1 MNWVDIVILVLVVG
15 LGFMGWR
22 NGVIRWVFTLAGFI
36 VGVVLAGRMYK
47 DLAPFVAVGGS
58 EAVQQLVA
66 FAAIFLVVMT
76 VGWVAAR
83 ILKTVMSVLLLGWVD
98 SLAGL
103 AVGVITGA
111 FAATVIISAMGIVP
125 SDTLKQ
131 AVVDSWLAEPLS
143 DNLGFV
149 RGFLP
154 DEFDQIDKLF
164 ELKDSF
170 T

>member
-36 VGVVLAGRMYK
+36 VGAVLAGRMYK
-47 DLAPFVAVGGS
+47 DLASSVAVGDS

-103 AVGVITGA
+103 AVGAITGA
-111 FAATVIISAMGIVP
+111 FAATAIISAMGIVP

-131 AVVDSWLAEPLS
+131 AVVDSSLAEPLS

-164 ELKDSF
+164 ELKDSL